1 MTIYNQEAYVVLQI
15 FGLSLLAILIAVPI
29 YHHVRRT
36 SPELGW
42 NYHGNVPTSQFTP
55 LDILGVG
62 AALLLLLSNILA
74 LPFIDPEKLE
84 TAGELSGFTLIIAGI
99 ISQMIPAGIAI
110 LFLAFRFNV
119 FDIFGLKHPDWKRIA
134 IIVALGMLAIYALAG
149 IAGYFAEPLLKQAFG
164 EKNPQAAVQMMQDAK
179 ANNPQ
184 LLIGLAFLACI
195 VAPICE
201 EIVFRGYFY
210 SVMKR
215 YSCRYFAAVSTGL
228 IFGLVH
234 GSMWSLAPLVVIG
247 IVLAVVYEISGSLWA
262 PMICHC
268 IFNSINTFILI
279 FVIDANSLPY

>member
-1 MTIYNQEAYVVLQI
+1 MTIYNQEAYVILQI
-15 FGLSLLAILIAVPI
+15 FGLSLLAILIAAPI
-29 YHHVRRT
+29 YQHVRRT

-62 AALLLLLSNILA
+62 AALLLLISNVIVV
-74 LPFIDPEKLE
+74 PFFDPEQLE
-84 TAGELSGFTLIIAGI
+84 SAGEMSGFSLIIAGLV
-99 ISQMIPAGIAI
+99 SQMIPAGIAI
-110 LFLAFRFNV
+110 FFLAFRFNIV
-119 FDIFGLKHPDWKRIA
+119 EILGLQRPDWKRIA
-134 IIVALGMLAIYALAG
+134 VIVALGMLAIYMLAG
-149 IAGYFAEPLLKQAFG
+149 IAGFIAEPLLKQTFG

-179 ANNPQ
+179 ANNPK

-195 VAPICE
+195 AAPVCE

-210 SVMKR
+210 GVMKR
-215 YSCRYFAAVSTGL
+215 YSCRYFAAVTTGL

-247 IVLAVVYEISGSLWA
+247 IVLAVVYELSGSLWA